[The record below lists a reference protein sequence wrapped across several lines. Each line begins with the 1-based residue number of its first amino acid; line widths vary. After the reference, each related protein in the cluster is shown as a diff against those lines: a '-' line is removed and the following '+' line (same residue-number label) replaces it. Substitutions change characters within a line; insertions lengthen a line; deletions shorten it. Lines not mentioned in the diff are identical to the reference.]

1 VGTDYYHSCTGLGKN
16 PDAVSFQQGGV
27 KARLMQIYRFLIK
40 NPISLLIVILL
51 ISGIFVAYLQHQN
64 GIAIALTTSTI
75 LTFVLLYLYSRHNKP
90 QAKPSLN
97 DLEHHKEQL
106 EKSIHEHKSALDKK
120 NEELEQVE
128 QNLKEVQ
135 HQLMIQEKMASVGLL
150 AAGIAHEIKN
160 PLNFIN
166 NFSDMTVE
174 LMDELKEE
182 LVKPLE
188 SVNDETKQVVNSIIE
203 DIVTNCKKINEHG
216 KRAESIIKNML
227 IQARTSEVEK
237 SLIDINSLLEE
248 YLNLSYHGMRA
259 QNNQLNIKIE
269 KNLDKTIQPILAD
282 QQSIGRVFLNIINN
296 GLYAANEKSKV
307 KNVDFMPT
315 ITILTSQDENNVI
328 IKIKDNGNGIPESIR
343 AKIFEPFFTTKPA
356 GQGTGLGLPICYDIV
371 VTEHNGKLEIESTPG
386 EFTEFIITLPKK

>member
-1 VGTDYYHSCTGLGKN
+1 
-16 PDAVSFQQGGV
+16 
-27 KARLMQIYRFLIK
+27 
-40 NPISLLIVILL
+40 
-51 ISGIFVAYLQHQN
+51 
-64 GIAIALTTSTI
+64 
-75 LTFVLLYLYSRHNKP
+75 LLYLYSRHNKP

>member
-1 VGTDYYHSCTGLGKN
+1 MGTDYYHSCTGLGKN

-90 QAKPSLN
+90 LAKPSLN
-97 DLEHHKEQL
+97 DLEHHKERL

-269 KNLDKTIQPILAD
+269 KNLDKTIQPIMAD

-296 GLYAANEKSKV
+296 GLYAANEKSKE
-307 KNVDFMPT
+307 KNGDFMPT

-371 VTEHNGKLEIESTPG
+371 VTEHSGKLEIESTPG

>member
-1 VGTDYYHSCTGLGKN
+1 
-16 PDAVSFQQGGV
+16 
-27 KARLMQIYRFLIK
+27 
-40 NPISLLIVILL
+40 
-51 ISGIFVAYLQHQN
+51 
-64 GIAIALTTSTI
+64 
-75 LTFVLLYLYSRHNKP
+75 
-90 QAKPSLN
+90 
-97 DLEHHKEQL
+97 
-106 EKSIHEHKSALDKK
+106 
-120 NEELEQVE
+120 
-128 QNLKEVQ
+128 
-135 HQLMIQEKMASVGLL
+135 
-150 AAGIAHEIKN
+150 
-160 PLNFIN
+160 
-166 NFSDMTVE
+166 
-174 LMDELKEE
+174 
-182 LVKPLE
+182 
-188 SVNDETKQVVNSIIE
+188 
-203 DIVTNCKKINEHG
+203 
-216 KRAESIIKNML
+216 ML

>member
-1 VGTDYYHSCTGLGKN
+1 MSL
-16 PDAVSFQQGGV
+16 QQGGV
-27 KARLMQIYRFLIK
+27 KTRLMQIYRFLIK
-40 NPISLLIVILL
+40 NPVSLLIILGF
-51 ISGIFVAYLQHQN
+51 IGGIIIAGYQHEI
-64 GIAIALTTSTI
+64 GIAITIAISVLLALI
-75 LTFVLLYLYSRHNKP
+75 LLYLYSIH
-90 QAKPSLN
+90 AKPNTHSLS
-97 DLEHHKEQL
+97 DLETQKEQL
-106 EKSIHEHKSALDKK
+106 EKSINEHKSQLNKK
-120 NEELEQVE
+120 SEELVKIEE
-128 QNLKEVQ
+128 NLKDIQ
-135 HQLMIQEKMASVGLL
+135 QQLILQEKLASVGML

-188 SVNDETKQVVNSIIE
+188 GVNDETKQTVNSIIE

-237 SLIDINSLLEE
+237 GPVDINALLEE

-259 QNNQLNIKIE
+259 QNNQLNVKIE
-269 KNLDKTIQPILAD
+269 KHLDKNIKPIIAD

-296 GLYAANEKSKV
+296 GLYAANEKSK
-307 KNVDFMPT
+307 NNDSSFMPT
-315 ITILTSQDENNVI
+315 ITIATEQDDHYII
-328 IKIKDNGNGIPESIR
+328 IKIKDNGNGIPEDLR

-371 VTEHNGKLEIESTPG
+371 VTEHSGKLDVVSTPG
-386 EFTEFIITLPKK
+386 EFTEFIIMLPKK